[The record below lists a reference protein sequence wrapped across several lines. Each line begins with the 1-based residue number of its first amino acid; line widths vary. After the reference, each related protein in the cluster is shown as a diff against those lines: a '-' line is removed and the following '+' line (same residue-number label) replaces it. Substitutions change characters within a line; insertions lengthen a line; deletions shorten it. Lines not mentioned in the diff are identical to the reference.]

1 MLYSVILQ
9 DGRRVR
15 KHIDQLRHH
24 TNSAMVGPED
34 ENDEIDLPLNGD
46 AAVTESEGES
56 PRPLPLDD
64 QNSGESEPVY
74 M

>member
-1 MLYSVILQ
+1 
-9 DGRRVR
+9 
-15 KHIDQLRHH
+15 
-24 TNSAMVGPED
+24 MVGPED